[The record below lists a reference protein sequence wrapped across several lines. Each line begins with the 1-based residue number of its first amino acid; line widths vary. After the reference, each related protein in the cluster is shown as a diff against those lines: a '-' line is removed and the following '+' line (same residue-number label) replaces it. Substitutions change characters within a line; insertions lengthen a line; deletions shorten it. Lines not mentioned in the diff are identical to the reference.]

1 MNKNRPFISKQLN
14 INAPHNTILLNSK
27 KIVNNKDVFIND
39 KQNPIMV

>member
-14 INAPHNTILLNSK
+14 VNAHNTILLNSK